1 MDSVHRSFGTLCRAG
16 GGGCARCAQ
25 AHPIFGSSLR
35 GHSITTWTQ
44 RGGEGGSQMST
55 IVHAREGGGLRNV
68 HMDKI
73 FGKMQ
78 FFAASDISW

>member
-1 MDSVHRSFGTLCRAG
+1 MLLQLRNFL
-16 GGGCARCAQ
+16 
-25 AHPIFGSSLR
+25 SLLFQGFNVW

-78 FFAASDISW
+78 FFAASEDYVIGR

>member
-1 MDSVHRSFGTLCRAG
+1 MKMSNPVHCELWR
-16 GGGCARCAQ
+16 
-25 AHPIFGSSLR
+25 
-35 GHSITTWTQ
+35 
-44 RGGEGGSQMST
+44 GSQMST

-78 FFAASDISW
+78 SFAASDISR

>member
-1 MDSVHRSFGTLCRAG
+1 M
-16 GGGCARCAQ
+16 
-25 AHPIFGSSLR
+25 
-35 GHSITTWTQ
+35 
-44 RGGEGGSQMST
+44 GGEGGSQMST

-78 FFAASDISW
+78 FFAASVIGRLDMC